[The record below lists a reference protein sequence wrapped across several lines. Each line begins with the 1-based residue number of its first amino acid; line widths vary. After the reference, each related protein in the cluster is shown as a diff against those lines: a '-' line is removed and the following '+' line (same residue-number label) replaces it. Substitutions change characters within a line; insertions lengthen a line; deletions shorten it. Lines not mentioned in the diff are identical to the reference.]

1 MSDPTGNWPKWAKTV
16 AKVALGVAIVSAG
29 VALTSITFGASAP
42 LTVVIT
48 AAVVGTVGGAATNAA
63 IQYSKKKSWDDFN
76 VDECIAAGV
85 TGGLSATLAATP
97 IGRAGQAIGN
107 AVLAGGN
114 SLFNGNSA
122 IDIAKDSVVGFA
134 AGLAGGPGTGRGG
147 LYMNEAHRVKDLL
160 TAFGKGYVKSSV
172 VSNIRSI
179 ADWLGEGAQ
188 NLVSLYQ

>member
-1 MSDPTGNWPKWAKTV
+1 MSDPDGHWPKWVKTA

-29 VALTSITFGASAP
+29 VALTALTFGGSAP

-48 AAVVGTVGGAATNAA
+48 AAVIGTVGGAATNAA
-63 IQYSKKKSWDDFN
+63 IQYSKKKSWDNFD

-85 TGGLSATLAATP
+85 TGGLSATLATTP
-97 IGRAGQAIGN
+97 IGRAGQSVGN
-107 AVLAGGN
+107 AILAGGN
-114 SLFNGNSA
+114 SLFNGNSVSDVA
-122 IDIAKDSVVGFA
+122 IDSAVGLV

-160 TAFGKGYVKSSV
+160 TTFGKGYIKSSV

-179 ADWLGEGAQ
+179 VNWLGEGAE